1 MEKKR
6 GWRAVRGINCLCRKR
21 GEVGV
26 DGDAWVGK
34 KEGVM
39 CKVRA
44 GCRFG
49 VVWDVGRSAV

>member
-1 MEKKR
+1 
-6 GWRAVRGINCLCRKR
+6 V
-21 GEVGV
+21 VGV

-49 VVWDVGRSAV
+49 VVWDVGRSRMTGLGTAYFRLRR

>member
-1 MEKKR
+1 VGKKR
-6 GWRAVRGINCLCRKR
+6 GCWLPGELVVYVERG
-21 GEVGV
+21 GEGGV